1 MITHN
6 DTPNPRLPH
15 SKPKPLTPH
24 RSTICPPN
32 NIWSHHMISLQLNS
46 STNSGPNNKY
56 TYNISVMTRCNSRK
70 HLSRP
75 PYSSCPKGPSLRND
89 SFHYLRSSIL
99 YWIFLSLLPLKPCP
113 HTRTRRLLTPNR
125 HSPT

>member
-6 DTPNPRLPH
+6 DTPNPRLSH

-24 RSTICPPN
+24 RSIICPSN
-32 NIWSHHMISLQLNS
+32 NIWPHHMISLQLNS

-56 TYNISVMTRCNSRK
+56 TYNIPVMTRCDSRK

-75 PYSSCPKGPSLRND
+75 PYSSCPKRPSLRDD
-89 SFHYLRSSIL
+89 SLYHLRSPIL
-99 YWIFLSLLPLKPCP
+99 HRIFLSLLPLKSCP

-125 HSPT
+125 YSPT